1 MQTEVAARPPGS
13 EAAGVIWRRTYTY
26 LLQAPEPNTLLLAAI
41 IFEITNYNY
50 GGRNHEEDFFKQKKE
65 WETFDRSFPLQ

>member
-13 EAAGVIWRRTYTY
+13 EAAGVIWMETYTC
-26 LLQAPEPNTLLLAAI
+26 LLQTPEPNTLLLAAI

-50 GGRNHEEDFFKQKKE
+50 GGRNHEEDYFKQKKE
-65 WETFDRSFPLQ
+65 WEAFGRSFPLQ